1 MQLVTPLTIFS
12 LFLYGNF
19 LSLNTLTAGIW
30 HVNTH
35 VVGVMLSIYLPIV
48 GSVHSI
54 LYSMTAIPEGIKSDT
69 LSGPGL
75 YAKLQCFIWVHY
87 IIPSKLIFS

>member
-12 LFLYGNF
+12 LILYGNF
-19 LSLNTLTAGIW
+19 LSLNMLAPGIW

-35 VVGVMLSIYLPIV
+35 VVGVMLSIYLPIA

-54 LYSMTAIPEGIKSDT
+54 LYSTTTIPKDSQ
-69 LSGPGL
+69 
-75 YAKLQCFIWVHY
+75 K
-87 IIPSKLIFS
+87 